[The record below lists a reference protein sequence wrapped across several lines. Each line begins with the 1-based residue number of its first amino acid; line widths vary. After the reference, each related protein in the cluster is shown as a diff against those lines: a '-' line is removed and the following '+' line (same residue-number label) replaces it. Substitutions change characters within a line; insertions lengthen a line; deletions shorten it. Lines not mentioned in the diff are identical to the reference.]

1 MMKIWLPSKIW
12 IKNQIA
18 MTPISIMNFNL
29 DLENQHLDKIKW
41 LKYLVITRINKI
53 FNIMHNSKLK
63 FKVHKLLS
71 IVLKWSFC
79 KKEIK
84 TKIFRKILISMKT
97 MKIKL
102 KDRISQFKIFE
113 IKLKVVHL
121 KQLKIILVLEEM
133 LVNKVKWFKKINKI
147 GEKLHLKK

>member
-1 MMKIWLPSKIW
+1 
-12 IKNQIA
+12 

-41 LKYLVITRINKI
+41 LKYLMITRINKT
-53 FNIMHNSKLK
+53 FNIKHNSKLK

-71 IVLKWSFC
+71 TVLNKSFC

-84 TKIFRKILISMKT
+84 IKIFRKILISMKT

-113 IKLKVVHL
+113 IKLKEAPL
-121 KQLKIILVLEEM
+121 KQQKIILVLEEM
-133 LVNKVKWFKKINKI
+133 LVNKVK
-147 GEKLHLKK
+147 